1 VTAPRR
7 TVHTIILVII
17 PIAADDEKANADY
30 PNH

>member
-7 TVHTIILVII
+7 TVHTIILISTL
-17 PIAADDEKANADY
+17 IAADDEKANADY